1 MTGATRRVYIVSDLH
16 LGGAQAAAG
25 ERGFQICTQT
35 AALAEL
41 IDRLAARN
49 PDNGGEEL
57 VIAGDFV
64 DFLAESD
71 GTGENGDPVWKALR
85 EDDAVA
91 EQLLHTVAMRSPDV
105 FAALRRFSAR
115 GHTLTILLGNHD
127 IELALSAVQA
137 AFRMGLGQ
145 PQDIAARLR
154 FERGDKPGMIEVGGA
169 RILIGHGEQSDPWNK
184 VDYPHLPGPGAPQ
197 SADAGSFRYAAG
209 SRLVKTI
216 MKDRKSVV

>member
-64 DFLAESD
+64 DFWRNQMELAK
-71 GTGENGDPVWKALR
+71 NGDPVWKRCAKTMPWQNSCCTPWR
-85 EDDAVA
+85 CAVR
-91 EQLLHTVAMRSPDV
+91 MS
-105 FAALRRFSAR
+105 LRRC
-115 GHTLTILLGNHD
+115 
-127 IELALSAVQA
+127 V
-137 AFRMGLGQ
+137 AFPPPVIR
-145 PQDIAARLR
+145 
-154 FERGDKPGMIEVGGA
+154 
-169 RILIGHGEQSDPWNK
+169 
-184 VDYPHLPGPGAPQ
+184 
-197 SADAGSFRYAAG
+197 
-209 SRLVKTI
+209 
-216 MKDRKSVV
+216 